1 MNIESVREYCL
12 SLPHATEDFPFD
24 ETTLA
29 FRIGGRIFAMIDLE
43 RTEWFVLKCNPDMA
57 IELREKYAEISPAWH
72 MNKRHWNQ
80 INLFG
85 YLSEELI
92 CSLIRH
98 SYSLVVQKLPKALRI
113 SFDDINFCDEQNINL
128 NT

>member
-1 MNIESVREYCL
+1 MDIESVREYCL

-80 INLFG
+80 LNLYG

-113 SFDDINFCDEQNINL
+113 SLKGVTEVEGTVL
-128 NT
+128 TE

>member
-85 YLSEELI
+85 YLCEELI

-98 SYSLVVQKLPKALRI
+98 SYSLVVQKLPKALRL
-113 SFDDINFCDEQNINL
+113 SLKGVTEVEGSVL
-128 NT
+128 AE